1 MRNDTLRFQSDDKSL
16 DHVVEVRNFFQNPAL
31 RYDVIPQHWSQPDKM
46 KHESYILHT
55 PLIPISEKPVN

>member
-1 MRNDTLRFQSDDKSL
+1 MRNDSLRFQSDEETSSKT
-16 DHVVEVRNFFQNPAL
+16 
-31 RYDVIPQHWSQPDKM
+31 QHWDMTLSHNIDHNLTKM

>member
-16 DHVVEVRNFFQNPAL
+16 DHVVEIRNFFQT
-31 RYDVIPQHWSQPDKM
+31 QHWDMTLLHNIGHNLTKM
-46 KHESYILHT
+46 KHESNILHT